1 MIAKEEHMM
10 KAELYPDDN
19 IDIRTYYST
28 PRRRPWIKWVVIGC
42 ILLLLAVGI
51 FSWYQSKLFYPDIIL
66 ENDQLYIFEYEGQ
79 IYLRFHEG
87 GNEALMHPGATVGL
101 GNSARISEPKPSV
114 EFASVEEMYDALKNG
129 TLTDLQVQSAKRLP
143 RNKYGIYMFDIE
155 KEGKVAIP
163 PNTIRGKV
171 IWYGTT
177 YSQYYYNGQTDG
189 YITVNPDT
197 DF

>member
-1 MIAKEEHMM
+1 M

-28 PRRRPWIKWVVIGC
+28 PRSRPWIKWVVIGC
-42 ILLLLAVGI
+42 VLLLLAVGI

-87 GNEALMHPGATVGL
+87 DNAVLMYPGATVGL
-101 GNSARISEPKPSV
+101 GNSARISAPKPSV

-143 RNKYGIYMFDIE
+143 QNEYGIYMFDIE